1 MSEFDSKPFKET
13 AGIDFTK
20 AKRIKTSGSTCD
32 AYELYYHH
40 RHVFVK
46 RLKEDYRLSPRH
58 LTAFQKEYET
68 GVSLTHPSLPVYTD
82 FGEDYMVMNFIDG
95 RTLADMILKQDPWL
109 SNVRNIRKMLNELI
123 DVVDYLHQRDI
134 RHCDIK
140 ADNILISNSTRKLML
155 IDLDKCHTD
164 WFEDSAGS
172 SLLYGVQSEKVG
184 SLDVDFHGIGLLI
197 DKLIKSIPNFPKQ
210 RFLKFRNDCL
220 KEGISID
227 KLKEDLNERNV
238 SRAWM
243 VVLPLIAIVI
253 AGMIIWKTS
262 YNSDVERIN
271 DLNYTTKDTVVILQ
285 VPVIETS
292 KEVTPENIPNNN
304 VKTGF
309 PTEDVI
315 NKELVPMLNGVN
327 QKIDSIRD
335 LLAKPSF
342 DTRIL
347 QEELS
352 SLILIK
358 SETTLKVYSFFESK
372 YPDANP
378 VEIQMAVAGSATY
391 KKMLRDMELIS
402 KQITDSIQ
410 SMEGITR

>member
-1 MSEFDSKPFKET
+1 MSEFDSKPLQET

-20 AKRIKTSGSTCD
+20 AKRIKTSGTTCD
-32 AYELYYHH
+32 TYEAYYHH
-40 RHVFVK
+40 RHVFIK
-46 RLKEDYRLSPRH
+46 RLKEEFRLSPRH

-68 GVSLTHPSLPVYTD
+68 GVSLSHPSLPIYTD

-109 SNVRNIRKMLNELI
+109 SNVRNIRKMLLELL

-140 ADNILISNSTRKLML
+140 VDNILITNSTRKLML

-172 SLLYGVQSEKVG
+172 SSLYGVSSEKTG
-184 SLDVDFHGIGLLI
+184 SIEVDFHGIALLI

-210 RFLKFRNDCL
+210 KFLKFRKDCL
-220 KEGISID
+220 KEGITVV
-227 KLKEDLNERNV
+227 KLKEDLREKET
-238 SRAWM
+238 SRSWLFGLLLL
-243 VVLPLIAIVI
+243 VIVI
-253 AGMIIWKTS
+253 AGMIIWNPS
-262 YNSDVERIN
+262 SNSDEERIN
-271 DLNYTTKDTVVILQ
+271 DRHYISKDTVVVLQ
-285 VPVIETS
+285 APVIETN
-292 KEVTPENIPNNN
+292 KEVTPDNIPNNN

-315 NKELVPMLNGVN
+315 NKELVPMLNGIN
-327 QKIDSIRD
+327 QKIDSIKE
-335 LLAKPSF
+335 LLTFPSI
-342 DTRIL
+342 DPGIL
-347 QEELS
+347 QNELS
-352 SLILIK
+352 SLISVK
-358 SETTLKVYSFFESK
+358 SEITQKAYSYFESK
-372 YPDANP
+372 YPDENP
-378 VEIQMAVAGSATY
+378 VKIQMAVAGSKAY
-391 KKMLRDMELIS
+391 KKILRDMELIS

>member
-1 MSEFDSKPFKET
+1 MSEFDSKPLQET

-46 RLKEDYRLSPRH
+46 RLKEEFRLSPRH

-82 FGEDYMVMNFIDG
+82 SGEDYMVMNFIDG

-109 SNVRNIRKMLNELI
+109 SNVNNIRKMLNELI

-140 ADNILISNSTRKLML
+140 ADNILITNSTRKLML

-172 SLLYGVQSEKVG
+172 SFLYGVTKEKTG
-184 SLDVDFHGIGLLI
+184 SIEVDFHGIALLV
-197 DKLIKSIPNFPKQ
+197 DRLIKSIPNFPKQ
-210 RFLKFRNDCL
+210 KFTKFRNDCL
-220 KEGISID
+220 KEGISIAR
-227 KLKEDLNERNV
+227 LKEDLSERNV
-238 SRAWM
+238 PRAWLF
-243 VVLPLIAIVI
+243 VIPLIAIVI

-285 VPVIETS
+285 APVIETS
-292 KEVTPENIPNNN
+292 KEVVQENIPYNN

-315 NKELVPMLNGVN
+315 NKELAPMLEEVN
-327 QKIDSIRD
+327 LKIDNIRE
-335 LLAKPSF
+335 LLAHPSL
-342 DTRIL
+342 DPGIL
-347 QEELS
+347 QNELS
-352 SLILIK
+352 SLISVK
-358 SETTLKVYSFFESK
+358 SEITQKAYSYFESK
-372 YPDANP
+372 YPDENP
-378 VEIQMAVAGSATY
+378 VKIQMAVAGSKAY
-391 KKMLRDMELIS
+391 KKILRDMELIS
-402 KQITDSIQ
+402 KQIVDSIQ
-410 SMEGITR
+410 SKEPIIR